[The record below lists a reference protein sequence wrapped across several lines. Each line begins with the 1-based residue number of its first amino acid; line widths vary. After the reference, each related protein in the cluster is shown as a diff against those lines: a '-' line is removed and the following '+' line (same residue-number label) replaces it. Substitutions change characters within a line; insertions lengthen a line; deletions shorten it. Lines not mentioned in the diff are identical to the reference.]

1 MVARYLTTEKEQG
14 LRLDQFLQQRVPTL
28 SRTKIRKIIDLG
40 GVHIDGQRVRRC
52 SWNVE
57 PNQKI
62 ELYQDNSPLDPFRL
76 SQDTILFQD
85 KYLIV
90 INKPAG
96 VDTQPTPARYKG
108 TLYEALL
115 AWFEKDKKIRHPQIG
130 MAQRLD
136 RDTSGVI
143 VFSTHPDAHKELTT
157 QIQNHTVKKEYL
169 AMVQGIP
176 SPDEGTF
183 HSFLKK
189 DPTSHRMYSDPSKGK
204 EAITHYR
211 TVKSWADSAL
221 VSIQLVTGRT
231 HQIRTHFSEAGY
243 PLLGD
248 VQYGGPRIHG
258 GCKWSRQCLHS
269 WKLQMN
275 HPKTGESLSFA
286 APIPADMGAAL

>member
-1 MVARYLTTEKEQG
+1 MTAHYLITEEDQG
-14 LRLDQFLQQRVPTL
+14 QRLDQFLQQKEPTL

-40 GVHIDGQRVRRC
+40 GVHVDGKRVRRC
-52 SWNVE
+52 SWNIE
-57 PNQKI
+57 ADQKI
-62 ELYQDNSPLDPFRL
+62 EIYQDNCPLDPFRL
-76 SQDTILFQD
+76 SQEMILFQD

-115 AWFEKDKKIRHPQIG
+115 VWLKKDKKVRQPQIG

-143 VFSTHPDAHKELTT
+143 VFSIHPDAHKELTA

-176 SPDEGTF
+176 SPSEGTF

-189 DPTSHRMYSDPSKGK
+189 DPTSHRMYSASKGK

-211 TVKSWADSAL
+211 IMKSWTDSAL
-221 VSIQLVTGRT
+221 VAIQLITGRT

-258 GCKWSRQCLHS
+258 GCKWTRQCLHS
-269 WKLQMN
+269 RKLQMN
-275 HPKTGESLSFA
+275 HPKTGEPLSFS
-286 APIPADMGAAL
+286 APIPADMGAAR